1 MTLAEI
7 RHSLALSKAQVSRE
21 AGVSVYTL
29 TKLEQGRLNVPAHKL
44 AMIMNTYTRTH
55 GADLSQLKL

>member
-21 AGVSVYTL
+21 AKVSVYTL
-29 TKLEQGRLNVPAHKL
+29 TKLEQGKLNVPAHKL
-44 AMIMNTYTRTH
+44 GMIMNTYMHTH
-55 GADLSQLKL
+55 GTDLSQLEI